1 MNHFD
6 PRRQNGS
13 DQPILGITMGCP
25 VGIGPEIILKY
36 FQETGDG
43 ETSGC
48 IVIGDRGVLEGTA
61 AHLNIDIPCYSW
73 KPGQTLNQT
82 GIAVCEVSTLD
93 FEALRWG
100 KPSAETGR
108 AMAASISKAV
118 ELCQQQQI
126 EAMITC
132 PISKQALQE
141 AGYKYPGHTEMLA
154 HLTGDESFT
163 MMMAGPKLRLTLVTI
178 HCGFSEI
185 LAGLST
191 DTILQRIE
199 LTHSS
204 LIADFGLN
212 RPTIAVAGINPH
224 AGENGLIGPE
234 ENDIIAP
241 AVEAARQRGIDAQ
254 GPFPADTV
262 FFKAAAGRFDA
273 VVSMYHDQGLI
284 PFKLLHFSDGV
295 NVTIGLSIVRTS
307 VDHGTAYDI
316 AGQGTASAQSLK
328 AAVALA
334 AEIAANRKKK
344 QSQGH

>member
-1 MNHFD
+1 MNHFN
-6 PRRQNGS
+6 PHRPNGS
-13 DQPILGITMGCP
+13 DQPTLGITMGCP

-43 ETSGC
+43 SGC

-61 AHLNIDIPCYSW
+61 AHLNIDIRCYSW
-73 KPGQTLNQT
+73 KPGQTLQRS
-82 GIAVCEVSTLD
+82 GIAVCEISDLD
-93 FEALRWG
+93 FKALRWG
-100 KPSAETGR
+100 KPSIETGR
-108 AMAASISKAV
+108 AMASSIAKAV
-118 ELCQQQQI
+118 ELCQQRQI
-126 EAMITC
+126 EAVITC
-132 PISKQALQE
+132 PISKEALQA

-154 HLTGDESFT
+154 DLTGDESFT

-178 HCGFSEI
+178 HCGFKEI
-185 LAGLST
+185 LSRLNT
-191 DTILQRIE
+191 ETILQRIE

-204 LIADFGLN
+204 LITDFGLN

-234 ENDIIAP
+234 EKTIIAP

-273 VVSMYHDQGLI
+273 VVCMYHDQGLI

-316 AGQGTASAQSLK
+316 AGQGTASVQSLK

-334 AEIAANRKKK
+334 AGIVANRKKK
-344 QSQGH
+344 QANDH